1 MAVQPSQARPRYS
14 RGPTNLT
21 LVLCFVAA
29 VIEGIDIISFGLAA
43 ADLRSALGLD
53 TREIAL
59 AASASMAA
67 FILGA
72 LVAGRTS
79 DRIGRKWVLISAMAL
94 IGLFSLATSLVDS
107 FEGLLAARALTG
119 VGLGAAMPM
128 FIALA
133 AEAGAPQG
141 RVARVGVMLSGSPL
155 GGILA
160 SLFVASAW
168 GADWRAVFLLG
179 GIAPLALIPFLALL
193 ISEARFTPAPA
204 MAPGQACVS
213 PLRSLFANDAWVLTL
228 LLWVGLLSNQVLT
241 YIMFNWLPVL
251 LRDLGF
257 ERWEASM
264 AMTTFMSAAVVG
276 NIAISRFMTGAGR
289 WLVVTGVFVGVVTS
303 LLAFGL
309 PNLAFIGIAVVSGA
323 AGLFIL
329 SATVLLYG
337 LATDIYPAAVR
348 GTGVGAATAV
358 GRLGAIG
365 GPLLAGGL
373 LQLGVVTG
381 TLLPA
386 LAPFAILGGVAAVC
400 LARKVR

>member
-1 MAVQPSQARPRYS
+1 MN
-14 RGPTNLT
+14 TT
-21 LVLCFVAA
+21 LVLCFVSA

-53 TREIAL
+53 TRQIAL
-59 AASASMAA
+59 AASANMAA

-72 LVAGRTS
+72 LVAGRVS
-79 DRIGRKWVLISAMAL
+79 DRIGRKWVLVAAMGL
-94 IGLFSLATSLVDS
+94 IGLFSLATALATS
-107 FEGLLAARALTG
+107 FEWLLGARALTG

-133 AEAGAPQG
+133 SEAGEPEG
-141 RVARVGVMLSGSPL
+141 RVSRVSAMLSGSPL

-168 GADWRAVFLLG
+168 GANWQAIFLLG
-179 GIAPLALIPFLALL
+179 GISPLLLIPFLAKF
-193 ISEARFTPAPA
+193 ITETRDPEPITGHTGNPRP
-204 MAPGQACVS
+204 S
-213 PLRSLFANDAWVLTL
+213 PLTSLFANGRWVLTL

-257 ERWEASM
+257 ERWQASM
-264 AMTTFMSAAVVG
+264 AMTTFMAAAVIG
-276 NIAISRFMTGAGR
+276 NVAISRFLTGAGR
-289 WLVVTGVFVGVVTS
+289 WIVVAGVFAGVVAS

-309 PNLAFIGIAVVSGA
+309 PGLSFVGIAIVSGS

-337 LATDIYPAAVR
+337 LATDIYPTSVR
-348 GTGVGAATAV
+348 GTGVGSATAV

-381 TLLPA
+381 TLLPI
-386 LAPFAILGGVAAVC
+386 LAPFAVLGGAAAVY

>member
-1 MAVQPSQARPRYS
+1 MNDHLSPARS
-14 RGPTNLT
+14 GPPGGRVNTT
-21 LVLCFVAA
+21 LILCFVAA
-29 VIEGIDIISFGLAA
+29 TIEGIDIIAFGLAA

-53 TREIAL
+53 TGQIAL
-59 AASASMAA
+59 AASANMAA

-72 LVAGRTS
+72 LVAGRVS
-79 DRIGRKWVLISAMAL
+79 DKIGRKWVLVAAMAL
-94 IGLFSLATSLVDS
+94 MGLFSLATTLASS
-107 FEGLLAARALTG
+107 FEWLLAARALTG

-133 AEAGAPQG
+133 AEAGEPEG
-141 RVARVGVMLSGSPL
+141 RVSRVGAMLSGSPL

-168 GADWRAVFLLG
+168 GANWQAIFLLG
-179 GIAPLALIPFLALL
+179 GISPLLLIPFLAKFVTESRSSKRTV
-193 ISEARFTPAPA
+193 IDTKTPGPSA
-204 MAPGQACVS
+204 
-213 PLRSLFANDAWVLTL
+213 LTSLFADGRWVLTV

-257 ERWEASM
+257 ERWQASM
-264 AMTTFMSAAVVG
+264 AMTTFMAAAVVG
-276 NIAISRFMTGAGR
+276 NVAISRFMTGAGR
-289 WLVVTGVFVGVVTS
+289 WIVVAGVFAGVVAS

-309 PNLAFIGIAVVSGA
+309 PALTFVGIAIVSGA

-337 LATDIYPAAVR
+337 LATDIYPTAVR
-348 GTGVGAATAV
+348 GTGVGSATAV

-381 TLLPA
+381 TLLPV
-386 LAPFAILGGVAAVC
+386 LAPFAVLGGAAAIY
-400 LARKVR
+400 LARKAR